1 MSCLAAPFTLTF
13 CDATIRYWSLI
24 WIADTAWADFSKKR
38 QHMNRSAINRA
49 GDIPPTPPEVLDEGS
64 PEDRRKI
71 AWRLLFLA
79 VLVAGGFAAYA
90 FGLQR
95 YLSLSALVHHRE
107 ALRLYVEAYPLQAA
121 GLFFLVYIAVV
132 VFSIPAASVLTIFA
146 GFLFG
151 CTGGGFL
158 VVAAATLGSCL
169 LFLAARSMF
178 GDLLRRR
185 AGPFLARF
193 ADGFC
198 RNAFVYL
205 LVLRLAPIF
214 PFFIVNIAPAFFA
227 VRLRTFAIATLI
239 GIIPATF
246 AYAWL
251 GGGLDEV
258 IAQSAAAGRELSLS
272 DFATQKLTLA
282 LVALALIAALPLA
295 FKRVWSRR
303 KAS

>member
-1 MSCLAAPFTLTF
+1 MQQ
-13 CDATIRYWSLI
+13 R
-24 WIADTAWADFSKKR
+24 
-38 QHMNRSAINRA
+38 AINTE
-49 GDIPPTPPEVLDEGS
+49 GDTPPTPSQALAEGS
-64 PEDRRKI
+64 GEDRRKI
-71 AWRLLFLA
+71 AGRLLLLA
-79 VLVAGGFAAYA
+79 LLVAGGFAAYA

-95 YLSLSALVHHRE
+95 YLSLNALVHHRE
-107 ALRLYVEAYPLQAA
+107 ALRLYVEAYPFQAA
-121 GLFFLVYIAVV
+121 AVFFLLYVTVV

-151 CTGGGFL
+151 CTVGGFL
-158 VVAAATLGSCL
+158 VVAAASLGSCL

-214 PFFIVNIAPAFFA
+214 PFFIVNIAPAFLA
-227 VRLRTFAIATLI
+227 VKLRTFAIATLI

-246 AYAWL
+246 AYTWL

-258 IAQSAAAGRELSLS
+258 IARAAAAGRVLSLS
-272 DFATQKLTLA
+272 DFATPKLSVA

-295 FKRVWSRR
+295 FKWVWSRR
-303 KAS
+303 KAI